1 MRILLLCH
9 SFNSL
14 SQRLFVELAADGHE
28 LSLEL
33 DISPA
38 ITAEAV
44 ALFRP
49 DLVLAPFLRRA
60 IPEAVWRQVPCLIVH
75 PGPIGDRGP
84 QALDWAIL
92 EGAKNWGV
100 TVLQATAELDA
111 GPVWGQCDF
120 PMRAARKSSLYRNE
134 VTEAA
139 VVAVR
144 AALAAIGSGAEPIPV
159 AQSRWRGPVPADRR
173 TIDWQRDDT
182 ATVLRKI
189 NSADSTPGVVDQI
202 RGRGYRLFDAAPA
215 PLSGTPGAIVGWS
228 GECIARATAD
238 GAIWIGRLRDAAAP
252 RSLKL
257 PATRI
262 LAKEL
267 ADVPEIANG
276 SSRIRFEIVDG
287 IGYLHFDLLNGAMGN
302 AACRDLLAAYRA
314 ALASPARVIA
324 LMGGVDFWSNG
335 MDLNLIEAADS
346 PAEESWTNI
355 NAIDDVAEA
364 IIRTTDRPVIAA
376 LQGNAGAGGVFL
388 ARAADEVWC
397 REGVV
402 LSPHYKDMGNLYGSE
417 FWTYLLP
424 AHVGAAESRRIME
437 TRLPMGCAEAVRIG
451 LADRTL
457 PGDRA
462 AFAAALHRKAL
473 ALADAPDF
481 SDRRAEKQRRRA
493 TDERAKPLSAYRAEE
508 LARMRTNF
516 FGFDQSYHV
525 ARCNFV
531 TKVPKSRTPVT
542 LARHRQIARQTTKPA
557 RMAS

>member
-28 LSLEL
+28 LSVEL

-38 ITAEAV
+38 VTAEAV

-49 DLVLAPFLRRA
+49 DIVLAPFLRRA
-60 IPEAVWRQVPCLIVH
+60 IPEVVWRQVPCLVVH

-92 EGAKNWGV
+92 EGAESWGV

-111 GPVWGQCDF
+111 GPVWGHCTF

-139 VVAVR
+139 VIAVR
-144 AALAAIGSGAEPIPV
+144 GALAAIRGGYAPIQV
-159 AQSRWRGPVPADRR
+159 AQSRWRGPVPAALRA
-173 TIDWQRDDT
+173 IDWQRDDT
-182 ATVLRKI
+182 GTVLRKI
-189 NSADSTPGVVDQI
+189 NSADSTPGAKDEMF
-202 RGRGYRLFDAAPA
+202 GRAYRLFDAASA
-215 PLSGTPGAIVGWS
+215 PLSGAPGAV
-228 GECIARATAD
+228 IARSGDSIARSTVD
-238 GAIWIGRLRDAAAP
+238 GAVWIGRLRDASDP
-252 RSLKL
+252 RAIKL
-257 PATRI
+257 PATR
-262 LAKEL
+262 LLERDL
-267 ADVPEIANG
+267 ADVPEMPDG
-276 SSRIRFEIVDG
+276 RDRIRFEMVDG
-287 IGYLHFDLLNGAMGN
+287 IGYLQFDFLNGAMGT
-302 AACRDLLAAYRA
+302 AACRDLLGAYRK
-314 ALASPARVIA
+314 ALASPARVIVLA
-324 LMGGVDFWSNG
+324 GGADFWSNG

-346 PAEESWTNI
+346 PAEESWANI

-364 IIRTTDRPVIAA
+364 VLRTTDRLVIAA

-397 REGVV
+397 RDGVV

-417 FWTYLLP
+417 FWSYLLP
-424 AHVGAAESRRIME
+424 ARVGMAEAQRIMA
-437 TRLPMGCAEAVRIG
+437 TRLPISVGDATRIN
-451 LADRTL
+451 LIDRVL

-462 AFAAALHRKAL
+462 AFRSALHRDALSLANALDLAARLAAKAE
-473 ALADAPDF
+473 
-481 SDRRAEKQRRRA
+481 RRAA
-493 TDERAKPLSAYRAEE
+493 DERTKPLAAYRAEE
-508 LARMRTNF
+508 LARMRSNF

-542 LARHRQIARQTTKPA
+542 LARHRQISRQIAKPA